1 MVTHPQK
8 GQIFVFVRELHNNLW
23 VYLYI
28 QGQAMQITDAQ
39 RGRYEFQIGVVV
51 T

>member
-8 GQIFVFVRELHNNLW
+8 VKFFVFVSELHNNLW
-23 VYLYI
+23 VYFYI

-39 RGRYEFQIGVVV
+39 REHYEFQIGVAV